1 MRLSVKIMVV
11 AAAFPFV
18 AIVAVAQNQ
27 PLAFEVASV
36 KTANPQSGI
45 DMRTFPGGRLSATNC
60 TLKQLVMGAY
70 GLTQQYQLVGGPSWV
85 DVDRFEIEAKA
96 AGDLSDDQDR
106 VVALG
111 REAPR
116 KMMLMLQN
124 LLEER
129 FRLKVH
135 QETRQNTVY
144 RLVVAKNGPRLMPT
158 ADTTQRPLVSV
169 QREGPVTRPATG
181 LAMSGKN
188 ASMALLAE
196 RLAGSLGHPVFN
208 ETGIAGNLDFRFEY
222 ATDETQPDEGPSI
235 FTAIQSL
242 GLNLDATKGP
252 VDVIVIDHA
261 EKPHVN

>member
-1 MRLSVKIMVV
+1 MR
-11 AAAFPFV
+11 A
-18 AIVAVAQNQ
+18 
-27 PLAFEVASV
+27 
-36 KTANPQSGI
+36 
-45 DMRTFPGGRLSATNC
+45 FPGGRLSATNC

-70 GLTQQYQLVGGPSWV
+70 GLKEQYQVIGGPSWA

-96 AGDLSDDQDR
+96 AEDLSNDQDR
-106 VVALG
+106 VIALG

-129 FRLKVH
+129 FQLKVH

-144 RLVVAKNGPRLMPT
+144 RLVVAKNGPKLIQA
-158 ADTTQRPLVSV
+158 ADSTQRPFVGV
-169 QREGPVTRPATG
+169 QRAGPVTRAATG
-181 LAMSGKN
+181 LAMFGQN
-188 ASMALLAE
+188 ASMSLLAE

-208 ETGIAGNLDFRFEY
+208 ETGIAGNYDFRFEY
-222 ATDETQPDEGPSI
+222 AADETQPDQGPSI

-242 GLNLDATKGP
+242 GLNLEAAKGP

-261 EKPHVN
+261 EKPDTN

>member
-1 MRLSVKIMVV
+1 VI
-11 AAAFPFV
+11 
-18 AIVAVAQNQ
+18 
-27 PLAFEVASV
+27 
-36 KTANPQSGI
+36 
-45 DMRTFPGGRLSATNC
+45 
-60 TLKQLVMGAY
+60 
-70 GLTQQYQLVGGPSWV
+70 
-85 DVDRFEIEAKA
+85 
-96 AGDLSDDQDR
+96 
-106 VVALG
+106 ALG
-111 REAPR
+111 REAPH

-144 RLVVAKNGPRLMPT
+144 RLVVAKNGPKLIAT
-158 ADTTQRPLVSV
+158 ADSTQRPFVGV

-208 ETGIAGNLDFRFEY
+208 ETGIPGNFDFHFEY
-222 ATDETQPDEGPSI
+222 AADETQPDQGPSI

-242 GLNLDATKGP
+242 GLSLEATKGP
-252 VDVIVIDHA
+252 VDVILIDQA
-261 EKPHVN
+261 EKPDVN